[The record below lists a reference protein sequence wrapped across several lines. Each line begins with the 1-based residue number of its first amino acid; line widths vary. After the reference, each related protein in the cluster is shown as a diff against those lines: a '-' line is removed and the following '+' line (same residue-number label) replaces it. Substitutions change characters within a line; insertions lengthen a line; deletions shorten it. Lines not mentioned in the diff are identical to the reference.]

1 MSRTRRVTLA
11 GVAAALLVS
20 AGVYVPVTLAAD
32 PPAAVAQVD
41 APSPVVQVP
50 TPETW
55 PGEGVS
61 AVGAVGFDGVLATND
76 PDPTRRPMA
85 SITKTVTALVV
96 LRAKPLAPG
105 EDGPQVT
112 FTAEDEALRT
122 EILRQDGIVE
132 PAVPGSSLS
141 QRDLLEGALLA
152 SANNYAAALGVWA
165 YGSNDAFVAA
175 ANAWLAEQG
184 LTGTHVADAMG
195 LSPETVSTTA
205 DLVRIGEMVLAD
217 PVLSGIVDQ
226 RGADVAGGGQ
236 VENRNMLA
244 AVPGFRGIK
253 TGTLEQAGK
262 CLLWA
267 VDTKVGDR
275 DVTVVGVT
283 LGARDHAELARQVLA
298 LLPTVTANMHV
309 VQVAAAGEPFADY
322 ATAWGATARA
332 VSTADESLLV
342 WGDTPV
348 TTTVEATAVGE
359 ADAGAEVGAA
369 TVTAGPQSVRIPLAL
384 DRAIPGPDGW
394 WRLGNP
400 GELLG

>member
-1 MSRTRRVTLA
+1 VSRTRRVTLA

-20 AGVYVPVTLAAD
+20 AGVYVPVTLTAD

-41 APSPVVQVP
+41 APAPVVNVP

-76 PDPTRRPMA
+76 ADPTPRPMA

-112 FTAEDEALRT
+112 FTAEDEALRG
-122 EILRQDGIVE
+122 EILKQDGIVE
-132 PAVPGSSLS
+132 PAVPGTSLS

-165 YGSNDAFVAA
+165 YGSNDAFVTA

-217 PVLSGIVDQ
+217 PTLSGIVDQ
-226 RGADVAGGGQ
+226 RGADVAGVGQ
-236 VENRNMLA
+236 LQNRNMLA
-244 AVPGFRGIK
+244 GVPGFRGIK
-253 TGTLEQAGK
+253 TGTLAQAGK

-309 VQVAAAGEPFADY
+309 VQVATAGEPFADY
-322 ATAWGATARA
+322 ATSWGATAQA

-348 TTTVEATAVGE
+348 TTTVDAPTVGE
-359 ADAGAEVGAA
+359 ADAGTEVGAA
-369 TVTAGPQSVRIPLAL
+369 TVTAGQQSVRIPLAL

>member
-1 MSRTRRVTLA
+1 MSRTRRLTVT
-11 GVAAALLVS
+11 GVAAALLLS
-20 AGVYVPVTLAAD
+20 AGVYVPVTLTAD

-41 APSPVVQVP
+41 APDPVVNVL
-50 TPETW
+50 TPEAW
-55 PGEGVS
+55 PGAGVS
-61 AVGAVGFDGVLATND
+61 AVGAVGFDGVLADND
-76 PDPTRRPMA
+76 PAPVPHPMA
-85 SITKTVTALVV
+85 SVTKIVTALVV
-96 LRAKPLAPG
+96 LQAKPLAPG

-112 FTAEDEALRT
+112 FTDEDESLRG
-122 EILRQDGIVE
+122 EILKQDGIVE
-132 PAVPGSSLS
+132 PAVPGTSLA

-175 ANAWLAEQG
+175 ANAWLAEKG

-205 DLVRIGEMVLAD
+205 DLVRIGERHLAD

-226 RGADVAGGGQ
+226 RSADIPGVGSI
-236 VENRNMLA
+236 ENRNMLA
-244 AVPGFRGIK
+244 SVPGFRGIK

-275 DVTVVGVT
+275 DVTIVGVT

-309 VQVAAAGEPFADY
+309 VQVATAGEPFADY
-322 ATAWGATARA
+322 TTAWGATAQA
-332 VSTADESLLV
+332 VATEDESILV

-348 TTTVEATAVGE
+348 TTTVAADGTGE
-359 ADAGAEVGAA
+359 ADAGAAVGTA
-369 TVTAGPQSVRIPLAL
+369 TVTAGAQSVQVPLAL
-384 DRAIPGPDGW
+384 DRAVPGPDGW

-400 GELLG
+400 AELLG

>member
-20 AGVYVPVTLAAD
+20 AGVYVPVTLTAD

-41 APSPVVQVP
+41 AQAPVVQVP

-76 PDPTRRPMA
+76 ADPTPRPMA

-112 FTAEDEALRT
+112 FTAEDEALRRD
-122 EILRQDGIVE
+122 ILQQDGIVE
-132 PAVPGSSLS
+132 PAVPGTSLS

-152 SANNYAAALGVWA
+152 SANNYASALGVWA

-175 ANAWLAEQG
+175 ANAWLQEQG

-226 RGADVAGGGQ
+226 RGADVAGVGQ

-267 VDTKVGDR
+267 VATKVGDR

-298 LLPTVTANMHV
+298 LLPTVTANLHV

-322 ATAWGATARA
+322 TTAWGATARA

-348 TTTVEATAVGE
+348 TTTVEATTVGE

-369 TVTAGPQSVRIPLAL
+369 TVTAGQQSVRIPLAL

>member
-1 MSRTRRVTLA
+1 MSRARRATLA
-11 GVAAALLVS
+11 GVAAALVVS
-20 AGVYVPVTLAAD
+20 AGVYVPVTLTAD

-41 APSPVVQVP
+41 APDPVVNVA

-61 AVGAVGFDGVLATND
+61 AVGAIGFDGVLATD
-76 PDPTRRPMA
+76 DEAPVPRPMA

-96 LRAKPLAPG
+96 LRAKPLAAG
-105 EDGPQVT
+105 EEGPQVT
-112 FTAEDEALRT
+112 FTAEDEALRV
-122 EILRQDGIVE
+122 EILKQDGIVE
-132 PAVPGSSLS
+132 PAVPGTSLS

-165 YGSNDAFVAA
+165 FGSNDAFVQA

-195 LSPETVSTTA
+195 LSPDTVSTTT

-217 PVLSGIVDQ
+217 PVLADIVDQ
-226 RGADVAGGGQ
+226 RSADVAGVGA
-236 VENRNMLA
+236 VVNRNLLA
-244 AVPGFRGIK
+244 DVPGFRGIK

-275 DVTVVGVT
+275 DVTLVGVT

-309 VQVAAAGEPFADY
+309 VRVATAGEPFADY
-322 ATAWGATARA
+322 TTAWGATAQA

-348 TTTVEATAVGE
+348 TTTVEASGTAE
-359 ADAGAEVGAA
+359 AEAGAPVGTA
-369 TVTAGPQSVRIPLAL
+369 TVTAGEETVQVPLAL

-394 WRLGNP
+394 WRLANP